1 MGATGERGSM
11 NQDAK
16 KRAVAEAALEFLV
29 PGELVGVG
37 TGSTANAFVDAL
49 AAVRGRI
56 DGAVA
61 SSEATAARL
70 AGHGIRVVDLNSAGE
85 LPVYVDGA
93 DEATRH
99 RHLVK
104 GGGGALTRE
113 KIVAAAARTFVCV
126 VDDSKI
132 VDRLGRFPLPVEVI
146 PMARSLVAR
155 ALVRLGGRP
164 EPREGF
170 VTDNGNGILDVHGLD
185 ILDPPALESELNHI
199 PGVVTNGLFARRGAD
214 VVLVGTGAGVER
226 F

>member
-1 MGATGERGSM
+1 M
-11 NQDAK
+11 NQDDK
-16 KRAVAEAALEFLV
+16 KRAVAVAALEFVV

-49 AAVRGRI
+49 ASVRGRI

-70 AGHGIRVVDLNSAGE
+70 AGHGIRVVDLDTAGE

-113 KIVAAAARTFVCV
+113 KIVAAAARTFVCI

-164 EPREGF
+164 ERRAGF
-170 VTDNGNGILDVHGLD
+170 VTDNGNEILDVHGLD
-185 ILDPPALESELNHI
+185 ILDPPALESEMNHI
-199 PGVVTNGLFARRGAD
+199 AGTVTNGLFARRGAD
-214 VVLVGTGAGVER
+214 VVLVGTGAGIER